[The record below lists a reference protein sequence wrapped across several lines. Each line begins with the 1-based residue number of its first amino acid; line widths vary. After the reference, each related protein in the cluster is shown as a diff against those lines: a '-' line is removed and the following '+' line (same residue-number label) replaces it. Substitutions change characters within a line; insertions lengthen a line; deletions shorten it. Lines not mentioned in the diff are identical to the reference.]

1 MNIEE
6 KYPSLNYFLTSY
18 FHQDF
23 DVLFGGA
30 DETIAAYRVTE
41 TTEEQSKMKTE
52 IKNLIV
58 LALPED
64 KLQDILLN
72 KMDCNY
78 YYPNAWDSSESWLQ
92 HIADQ
97 LS

>member
-52 IKNLIV
+52 IENLIV
-58 LALPED
+58 LALPEE

-72 KMDCNY
+72 KMDCSY
-78 YYPNAWDSSESWLQ
+78 LLP
-92 HIADQ
+92 
-97 LS
+97 